1 MHHRSVILPLDHNLA
16 QSGGTGLLP
25 RGGAPGHYRQ
35 HSLLLPRIE
44 SRIGFAQQALNR
56 FAVFGINGNTRADG
70 KLGSLFVIGKAFADA
85 TGHPV
90 GGLCVGLRQH
100 QDNTS
105 ASRQSAWLP
114 TICPWRSLIDFS
126 PSTSKSNKANSRL
139 VRLLRLIS
147 ESSTSTRQR

>member
-90 GGLCVGLRQH
+90 GGLCVGLSLI
-100 QDNTS
+100 NFS
-105 ASRQSAWLP
+105 AS
-114 TICPWRSLIDFS
+114 
-126 PSTSKSNKANSRL
+126 TSNSNKENYRL
-139 VRLLRLIS
+139 VRFLRLIS
-147 ESSTSTRQR
+147 ESSTSTRQRLWASPVSES